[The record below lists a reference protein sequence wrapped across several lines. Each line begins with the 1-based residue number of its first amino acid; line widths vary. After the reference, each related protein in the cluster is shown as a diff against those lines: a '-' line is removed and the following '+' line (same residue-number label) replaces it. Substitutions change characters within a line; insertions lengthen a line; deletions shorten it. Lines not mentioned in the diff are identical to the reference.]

1 MPDNIE
7 YAYMGYAAALI
18 GLGGLVAW
26 IYLRFVALRRDAREV
41 EQIEAEVRNE
51 RAASGNPSRA
61 GEPAPTP
68 QSATAV
74 PKET

>member
-7 YAYMGYAAALI
+7 YAYMGYAATLI
-18 GLGGLVAW
+18 GLGGLIAW
-26 IYLRFVALRRDAREV
+26 IYLRFVALRRDARQV
-41 EQIEAEVRNE
+41 EQIEAEVRSE
-51 RAASGNPSRA
+51 RAASGSPSRA

-74 PKET
+74 PEET